1 MLFIKKVQQLNS
13 DCSSS
18 QS

>member
-13 DCSSS
+13 DSSSS